1 MDTIR
6 MAIAAMLKDLKAGLL
21 AKKLGDLN
29 ISTLYKWAEPSTENS
44 PHGEIPLRR
53 AIQLTLVTG
62 DTRLMDAIAAEA
74 GGVFIP
80 GHQLVEGQ
88 FASEQI
94 ALMVM
99 KSSAKLIEE
108 YIEAN
113 EDNKINA
120 DEYKCLAREAMN
132 LHLATAA
139 VLASAKEKAG
149 L

>member
-1 MDTIR
+1 MDSIR
-6 MAIAAMLKDLKAGLL
+6 LAIAGIIKDYKAGLL

-29 ISTLYKWAEPSTENS
+29 PSSVYKWAEPSTENS

-53 AIQLTLVTG
+53 AIQMTLVTG
-62 DTRLMDAIAAEA
+62 DSRIMDAIAEEA
-74 GGVFIP
+74 GGVFVP
-80 GHQLVEGQ
+80 GHELVEGQ

-94 ALMVM
+94 ALLVM

-113 EDNKINA
+113 QDGKITA
-120 DEYKCLAREAMN
+120 DEYKELAREAMN

-139 VLASAKEKAG
+139 ILASAKNKAG
-149 L
+149 I

>member
-1 MDTIR
+1 MDSIR
-6 MAIAAMLKDLKAGLL
+6 LAIAGIIKDYKAGLL

-29 ISTLYKWAEPSTENS
+29 PSSVYKWAEPSTENS

-62 DTRLMDAIAAEA
+62 DTRLMNAIAEEA
-74 GGVFIP
+74 GGVFVA
-80 GHQLVEGQ
+80 GHQLAEGQ

-113 EDNKINA
+113 EDNKVTP
-120 DEYKCLAREAMN
+120 DEYKNLAREAMN
-132 LHLATAA
+132 LQLATAA
-139 VLASAKEKAG
+139 VLASAKVKAG
-149 L
+149 I